1 MRVVSVSPNLFTQ
14 TDRHCVT
21 PGNAHPVDVH
31 HCRME
36 QTHGL
41 YVACHINSFN
51 HSFPDSILPPSVR
64 QSPAP
69 NILPCV
75 YVADGKGDAWIDFL
89 LIAIFDCCKSMV
101 PSDVTFSISDYAGIV
116 VLTFYKYFTQCELTS
131 NTKSCFIANIVEGRA
146 GISGARLLST
156 IYRDGTSS
164 NDGLYSF
171 CFS

>member
-1 MRVVSVSPNLFTQ
+1 MLLQGTLIPSMYITAEWNRHMDCMLHAISIHSTILFPTQ
-14 TDRHCVT
+14 
-21 PGNAHPVDVH
+21 
-31 HCRME
+31 
-36 QTHGL
+36 
-41 YVACHINSFN
+41 YY
-51 HSFPDSILPPSVR
+51 PPSVR

-101 PSDVTFSISDYAGIV
+101 PSDVTFSISDDAGIV

-131 NTKSCFIANIVEGRA
+131 NTQSCFIANIVEGRA